1 MNLNRLKCF
10 LIVFYF
16 LSFGH
21 LFASTSGDDTP
32 CEVDSST
39 VSSFPTPRRSVS
51 ILTEFRDSLDEI
63 IRENGKVV
71 SLEASLGKLTK
82 ERDAAL
88 TEVDDLSAQV
98 SSIVRIEEERD
109 AALTEVEELKR
120 RVIGLQEDIADAQD
134 QMKSIEQLRKER
146 SDMLRFSEFLIKA
159 RNLKMIDYFR
169 QAFFSP
175 DCEPGKLE
183 RLLGSAE
190 RDTNFSHMVFASYG
204 SSSSLPDVIELLG
217 GIESGGYSSPSGYHS
232 YTDFRVRG
240 TPVSKDQREL
250 FSRVRGYVK
259 SSLGDVAEGSDPFS
273 TPKKQ

>member
-71 SLEASLGKLTK
+71 SLEASLGKLT
-82 ERDAAL
+82 
-88 TEVDDLSAQV
+88 
-98 SSIVRIEEERD
+98 EERD